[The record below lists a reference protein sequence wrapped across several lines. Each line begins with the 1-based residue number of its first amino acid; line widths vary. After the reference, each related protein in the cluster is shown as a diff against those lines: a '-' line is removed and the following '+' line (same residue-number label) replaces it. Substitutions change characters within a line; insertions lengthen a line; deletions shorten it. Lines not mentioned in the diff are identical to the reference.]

1 MLSLLNSQ
9 VLQST
14 CCPVSARFEDTI
26 AFHFMDQ
33 KATYQPYC
41 AGYCYRCILVLAY
54 QIIMAGLAMGQASP
68 STTGSNPQL
77 RFQVESIG
85 KLAGLNSTD
94 IQALYQDR
102 DGYIWIGTKPGVSQF
117 DGYTFR
123 NHTKASGQAL
133 GPIHSIIEDRSGTVW
148 IGGLNGLFY
157 RKNGQFYPCQIPFKN
172 IRGLRI
178 GPADELWVVGLGF
191 VPFAVSRKDQ
201 QRLKN
206 GESVNIEP
214 ILSRSAWET
223 AIGNFRTWTLDIDT
237 KGHVWFGL
245 DNRHASYDGK
255 ELHIHW
261 KDTSVVHQYSAIAA
275 FHQDSVYWGS
285 EDTPALF
292 QKNGRLTPVAETT
305 NAAVTYIITKTDSA
319 TYFLTTWQ
327 LLELKRGTW
336 TTLHTFKDFASLYF
350 KNMILDREGNFW
362 IGAVGDLLKL
372 SPNAFQ
378 VETAEDVPLLGS
390 THCIEELSSGEIY
403 IGGNRGRISRWAP
416 DSAAVLYQL
425 EVPSNSIVGD
435 ITEHTGGLWFA
446 TTMGGL
452 VLKKGG
458 KSEVYTT
465 AEGLS
470 DNGQHFLFKDRAD
483 NLWSGGDGS
492 ISKVIK
498 KEDGTIRFNNYVAAH
513 PGIDTDFPV
522 FVDMFEGP
530 EEGIWAISDKGLYVV
545 QDNDLVPS
553 EIASG
558 SNPNPILTAV
568 QVFNGQIWLSTQGE
582 GLWQCVFESSR
593 KLKVIRKWT
602 VKDGLLSDVLFD
614 LHMDKLE
621 RMWVVSQGGICRID
635 LRNTAGTVACFDKR
649 DGWIDEASAYFSLL
663 ESKDSLLWAISK
675 NSIVNFP
682 LYNLSKNQI
691 KPQAFI
697 NSVGILDDEVD
708 IYRYAD
714 NPNEKHLLPA
724 NLVLPYHR
732 NFLEFHFS
740 TTSHT
745 QVDKNKFRY
754 RLEGLNQGW
763 STPSEDRDIWYSDLR
778 PGFYTF
784 YLMAS
789 NNDGLWGEEVSY
801 SFRILSPLW
810 WRWWAI
816 VAYIVALIWGIY
828 KVYRFQL
835 ARQLTLVENKRLR
848 ELDQLKTNLYT
859 NITHEFRTPLTV
871 ILGITQQL
879 EKEVKKVMLPKLAL
893 IRRNSQQLLELINQM
908 LDLSKLESG
917 FMRLHLVQT
926 DIIAYLN
933 YLVGSF
939 ASYAEQKEIDLQLS
953 SDVDELH
960 MDFDPK
966 VVQQLLSNLLGNALK
981 FTPAGGRIS
990 VELSASDDFFQ
1001 LQVRDTGEGIEK
1013 EQLIHIFD
1021 RFHQV
1026 DTSTTKIHEG
1036 TGIGL
1041 ALVKEWVDHMK
1052 GRISVQSEIGLG
1064 STFLLELPISRTAP
1078 ISKTLI
1084 PKPVET
1090 TENRIQEPS
1099 SAGNPLN
1106 LPLVLLIEDNAD
1118 VAQYLR
1124 LALEHRYQCI
1134 HALDGQEGVDMAWA
1148 EIPDLIISDV
1158 MMPKMDGFELCRLL
1172 KNDERSN
1179 HIPIILLTAKVDFED
1194 KIAGLAQGAD
1204 AYLAKPFAEEELLIR
1219 MENLLDLRK
1228 QLQHKFSQTLL
1239 TDTSFGTKQAQIKDP
1254 FLEKLDLTI
1263 LDHLEKENFGSEE
1276 LAKALFLSRSQLHRK
1291 IKALTGK
1298 STSIYLRMTRLREAQ
1313 KLLSNTRLSIS
1324 EIAYKVGFKSPVY
1337 FTQIY
1342 KDTFGVPP
1350 SERRV

>member
-1 MLSLLNSQ
+1 MDLQ
-9 VLQST
+9 VKYRSYFT
-14 CCPVSARFEDTI
+14 WC
-26 AFHFMDQ
+26 
-33 KATYQPYC
+33 
-41 AGYCYRCILVLAY
+41 CYRSIFVLVCQILLAGFT
-54 QIIMAGLAMGQASP
+54 IGQTAS
-68 STTGSNPQL
+68 STAVSNPKL

-85 KLAGLNSTD
+85 RLEGLNSTD

-123 NHTKASGQAL
+123 NYTKAGDQVL
-133 GPIHSIIEDRSGTVW
+133 GPIHSIIEDRSGTIW

-157 RKNGQFYPCQIPFKN
+157 RQNGKFYPSQVPFEN
-172 IRGLRI
+172 IRGLKV
-178 GPADELWVVGLGF
+178 GHDGELWVVGLGF
-191 VPFAVSRKDQ
+191 VPFALSEKDQ
-201 QRLKN
+201 QQLKN
-206 GESVNIEP
+206 GGAVDIEP
-214 ILSRSAWET
+214 ILPRPAWQES
-223 AIGNFRTWTLDIDT
+223 IGNFRTWTLDIDS

-261 KDTSVVHQYSAIAA
+261 KDTTVVHQYSAIAA
-275 FHQDSVYWGS
+275 FNQDSVYWGS

-292 QKNGRLTPVAETT
+292 QKNGAISPVAETT

-319 TYFLTTWQ
+319 TYFLTTFQ
-327 LLELKRGTW
+327 LLELKAGQW
-336 TTLHTFKDFASLYF
+336 TILHTFEDYASLYF

-362 IGAVGDLLKL
+362 IGAFGDLLKL
-372 SPNAFQ
+372 SPSAFE
-378 VETAEDVPLLGS
+378 VKTEEEAPLLGS
-390 THCIEELSSGEIY
+390 THCIQQLSSGEIY
-403 IGGNRGRISRWAP
+403 LGGNRGRVSRCDL
-416 DSAAVLYQL
+416 DSVTLLYQL
-425 EVPSNSIVGD
+425 TVPSNSIVGD
-435 ITEHTGGLWFA
+435 IVEHEKGLWFA

-452 VLKKGG
+452 VHKKDGR
-458 KSEVYTT
+458 SEVFTT
-465 AEGLS
+465 REGLS
-470 DNGQHFLFKDRAD
+470 DNGQHFLFQDRSGH
-483 NLWSGGDGS
+483 LWSGGDGS
-492 ISKVIK
+492 ISKVLSR
-498 KEDGTIRFNNYVAAH
+498 EDGTIHFKNYIAAN

-522 FVDMFEGP
+522 FMDMFEGP
-530 EEGIWAISDKGLYVV
+530 GEGFWAISDKGLYVV
-545 QDNDLVPS
+545 KEGNLVHS
-553 EIASG
+553 QISLA
-558 SNPNPILTAV
+558 SNPSPILTAV
-568 QVFNGQIWLSTQGE
+568 QAFNGQIWLSTQGE
-582 GLWQCVFESSR
+582 GLWQCQFESSG
-593 KLKVIRKWT
+593 KLKVIRQWT
-602 VKDGLLSDVLFD
+602 TTDGLLSDVLFD

-635 LRNTAGTVACFDKR
+635 LRSKTVEVECFDKR
-649 DGWIDEASAYFSLL
+649 DGWIDEASAHFSLL
-663 ESKDSLLWAISK
+663 ESEDSLLWAISK
-675 NSIVNFP
+675 SSIVNFP
-682 LYNLSKNQI
+682 LYNQRKNQI

-697 NSVGILDDEVD
+697 NRVEILNDKGD
-708 IYRYAD
+708 IYQYSD
-714 NPNEKHLLPA
+714 SPDEKHLLPQ
-724 NLVLPYHR
+724 NLVLPHNR
-732 NFLEFHFS
+732 NFLGFHYS

-745 QVDKNKFRY
+745 QVNKNKFRY
-754 RLEGLNQGW
+754 KLEGSDQIW
-763 STPSEDRDIWYSDLR
+763 SLPSEDRDIRYPDLR

-784 YLMAS
+784 RLMAA
-789 NNDGLWGEEVSY
+789 NNDGLWGEEVNF
-801 SFRILSPLW
+801 SFRVLSPLW

-816 VAYIVALIWGIY
+816 LAYVLFLIWGIY

-848 ELDQLKTNLYT
+848 ELDQVKTNLYT

-879 EKEVKKVMLPKLAL
+879 RKEVKKMTLPKLTL
-893 IRRNSQQLLELINQM
+893 IQRNSQQLFELINQM

-917 FMRLHLVQT
+917 FMRLNPIQA

-939 ASYAEQKEIDLQLS
+939 TSYAEQKEIDLQFS
-953 SDVDELH
+953 SDIEHLS

-966 VVQQLLSNLLGNALK
+966 VVQQVLSNLLSNALK
-981 FTPAGGRIS
+981 FTPAGGEIS
-990 VELSASDDFFQ
+990 VELSTKDDYFQ
-1001 LQVRDTGEGIEK
+1001 LQVSDTGEGIEQ
-1013 EQLIHIFD
+1013 EQLMHIFD

-1052 GRISVQSEIGLG
+1052 GRISVQSESGMG
-1064 STFLLELPISRTAP
+1064 SAFLLELPITNAAAITNTP
-1078 ISKTLI
+1078 
-1084 PKPVET
+1084 
-1090 TENRIQEPS
+1090 IQEPLEVPEDSINKPS
-1099 SAGNPLN
+1099 SDTNPLN

-1134 HALDGQEGVDMAWA
+1134 HAVDGQEGVDLAWA
-1148 EIPDLIISDV
+1148 QIPDLIISDV
-1158 MMPKMDGFELCRLL
+1158 MMPKMDGYEVCRVL

-1194 KIAGLAQGAD
+1194 RIEGLTQGAD

-1219 MENLLDLRK
+1219 MDNLLELRK
-1228 QLQHKFSQTLL
+1228 QLQHKYSQNLL
-1239 TDTSFGTKQAQIKDP
+1239 PDTSLVAKPVQIQDP
-1254 FLEKLDLTI
+1254 FLEKLELTI

-1298 STSIYLRMTRLREAQ
+1298 STSIYLRMIRLREAQ
-1313 KLLSNTRLSIS
+1313 KLLSNTSLSIS

-1342 KDTFGVPP
+1342 KDTFGAPP
-1350 SERRV
+1350 SERRL